1 MNATPTGLAG
11 AYAALRTL
19 EIPDDWSAEQ
29 ALAVWELLN
38 ALADRIWACYEQ
50 PLVALLRADLL
61 REESPALPRCLS
73 ARRPGSCRS
82 PGSHPPATARPRR

>member
-11 AYAALRTL
+11 AYAALRTV

-38 ALADRIWACYEQ
+38 AVADQIWARYEG
-50 PLVALLRADLL
+50 PLVALLRADLEHDHDDKQPDL
-61 REESPALPRCLS
+61 FDPDDSIPF
-73 ARRPGSCRS
+73 
-82 PGSHPPATARPRR
+82 

>member
-50 PLVALLRADLL
+50 PLVALLRADLEHDRDDNQPDL
-61 REESPALPRCLS
+61 FDPDDSIPF
-73 ARRPGSCRS
+73 
-82 PGSHPPATARPRR
+82 

>member
-50 PLVALLRADLL
+50 PLVALLRADLEHDRDVNQPDL
-61 REESPALPRCLS
+61 FDPDDALPF
-73 ARRPGSCRS
+73 
-82 PGSHPPATARPRR
+82 

>member
-38 ALADRIWACYEQ
+38 EMANRIWTCYEP
-50 PLVALLRADLL
+50 PLVALLRADLQPVHDDNQPDL
-61 REESPALPRCLS
+61 FDPNDSIPF
-73 ARRPGSCRS
+73 
-82 PGSHPPATARPRR
+82 

>member
-1 MNATPTGLAG
+1 MNATPTDLAG

-38 ALADRIWACYEQ
+38 AMANRIWTCYEQ
-50 PLVALLRADLL
+50 PLVALLRADLEHDHDDKQPDL
-61 REESPALPRCLS
+61 FDPNDPI
-73 ARRPGSCRS
+73 PF
-82 PGSHPPATARPRR
+82 